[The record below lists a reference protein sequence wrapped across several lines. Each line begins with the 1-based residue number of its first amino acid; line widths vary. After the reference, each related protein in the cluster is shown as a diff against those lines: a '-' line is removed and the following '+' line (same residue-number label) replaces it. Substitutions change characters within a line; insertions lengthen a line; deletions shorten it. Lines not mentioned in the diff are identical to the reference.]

1 MDTIMQSA
9 ASGAPVTFAL
19 VVINVIVF
27 IVESL
32 SGGSMRLDV
41 ARRFG
46 AMTVGDLEHG
56 QWWRLFSSMFVHFG
70 IVHLGCNM
78 LSLLNLGVII
88 ERYLGSGLV
97 SGSVF
102 TLIVYLVSGLAGN
115 LLTWGVQ
122 KSRGQY
128 YVVSAGASGAICGL
142 LGVYVAMLFVPGLSS
157 VLDFRAVLFNVA
169 LCIAPGLSNKEVNLW
184 AHLGGLVGGFL
195 VAIMYFLLL
204 RA

>member
-1 MDTIMQSA
+1 MDTIVQSA

-19 VVINVIVF
+19 IAINVIVF
-27 IVESL
+27 IVETV
-32 SGGSMRLDV
+32 SGGSMNIDV

-46 AMTVGDLEHG
+46 AMTVGDLERG
-56 QWWRLFSSMFVHFG
+56 QWWRLLSSMFVHFG

-78 LSLLNLGVII
+78 LSLLNLGVVI
-88 ERYLGSGLV
+88 ERYLGSSLM

-102 TLIVYLVSGLAGN
+102 TAVVYLVSGLAGN
-115 LLTWGVQ
+115 LLTWRVQ
-122 KSRGQY
+122 RSRGQY
-128 YVVSAGASGAICGL
+128 YVVYAGASGAICGL
-142 LGVYVAMLFVPGLSS
+142 LGVYVAMLLVPGLSS
-157 VLDFRAVLFNVA
+157 MLDFKAVLFNVA

-195 VAIMYFLLL
+195 VAVVYFFLL

>member
-157 VLDFRAVLFNVA
+157 VLDFRAVLFNVV